1 MTLQEILKAKGLS
14 DEDIES
20 VIGEMKQNKI
30 FTAAEEN
37 LDIRYGKLKSEHD
50 TLTQQYSQ
58 ANALIDQLK
67 KGTKADE
74 ELQGKITSYETQ
86 VQSLQEQLAETKLK
100 SALKVALLSEKAED
114 VDYLTFK
121 LESKLKDEN
130 KKLELELDENE
141 NIKGWKDIVSGLKT
155 QFPNQFEKTADKKII
170 ENKLPNNSDDK
181 VLTKSDVLKMPY
193 TERAKFQSENP
204 TEYETIM
211 KS

>member
-37 LDIRYGKLKSEHD
+37 LDIRYGKLKGEHD
-50 TLTQQYSQ
+50 TLTKQYSQ

-67 KGTKADE
+67 KGTKSDE

-130 KKLELELDENE
+130 KKLELDENE

-155 QFPNQFEKTADKKII
+155 QFPNQFGKTADKKII

>member
-130 KKLELELDENE
+130 KKLELDENE
-141 NIKGWKDIVSGLKT
+141 NIKGWKDIVSGLKA
-155 QFPNQFEKTADKKII
+155 QFPNQFEKTANKKII

-204 TEYETIM
+204 TEYEAIM

>member
-1 MTLQEILKAKGLS
+1 M
-14 DEDIES
+14 
-20 VIGEMKQNKI
+20 
-30 FTAAEEN
+30 
-37 LDIRYGKLKSEHD
+37 
-50 TLTQQYSQ
+50 
-58 ANALIDQLK
+58 
-67 KGTKADE
+67 
-74 ELQGKITSYETQ
+74 
-86 VQSLQEQLAETKLK
+86 
-100 SALKVALLSEKAED
+100 ALLSEKAED

-130 KKLELELDENE
+130 KKLELDENE

>member
-37 LDIRYGKLKSEHD
+37 LDIRYGKLKGEHD
-50 TLTQQYSQ
+50 TLAQQYSQ
-58 ANALIDQLK
+58 ANALIEQLK

-74 ELQGKITSYETQ
+74 GLQGKITSYETQ

-130 KKLELELDENE
+130 KKLELDENE

-155 QFPNQFEKTADKKII
+155 QFPNQFGKTADKKII

>member
-67 KGTKADE
+67 KDTKADE

-86 VQSLQEQLAETKLK
+86 VQSLQKQLAETKLK

-121 LESKLKDEN
+121 LESKLKDES
-130 KKLELELDENE
+130 KKLELDENE

-155 QFPNQFEKTADKKII
+155 QFPNQFGKTADKKII

-181 VLTKSDVLKMPY
+181 VLTKLDILKMPY

>member
-67 KGTKADE
+67 KGIKADE

-130 KKLELELDENE
+130 KKLELDENE

>member
-1 MTLQEILKAKGLS
+1 MNLKEIMLANG
-14 DEDIES
+14 IEGA
-20 VIGEMKQNKI
+20 VIDKITAEMKANKI
-30 FTAAEEN
+30 YTASEDN

-130 KKLELELDENE
+130 KKLELDENE
-141 NIKGWKDIVSGLKT
+141 NIKGWKDIISGLKT

-181 VLTKSDVLKMPY
+181 VLTKSDILKMPY

>member
-67 KGTKADE
+67 KDTKADE

-130 KKLELELDENE
+130 KKLELDENE

-170 ENKLPNNSDDK
+170 ENKLPNNSDNK
-181 VLTKSDVLKMPY
+181 VLTKSDILKMPY

>member
-37 LDIRYGKLKSEHD
+37 LDIRYGKLKGEHD
-50 TLTQQYSQ
+50 TLAQQYSQ

-67 KGTKADE
+67 KGTKSDE

-86 VQSLQEQLAETKLK
+86 VQNLQEQLAETKLK

-130 KKLELELDENE
+130 KALELDENE
-141 NIKGWKDIVSGLKT
+141 KIKGWKDIISDLKT
-155 QFPNQFEKTADKKII
+155 QFPNQFGKGADKKII
-170 ENKLPNNSDDK
+170 ENKLPNNSDNK
-181 VLTKSDVLKMPY
+181 TLTRLDILKMPY
-193 TERAKFQSENP
+193 TERARFQTENP

>member
-67 KGTKADE
+67 KDTKADE
-74 ELQGKITSYETQ
+74 ELQGEITSYETQ

-130 KKLELELDENE
+130 KKLELDENE